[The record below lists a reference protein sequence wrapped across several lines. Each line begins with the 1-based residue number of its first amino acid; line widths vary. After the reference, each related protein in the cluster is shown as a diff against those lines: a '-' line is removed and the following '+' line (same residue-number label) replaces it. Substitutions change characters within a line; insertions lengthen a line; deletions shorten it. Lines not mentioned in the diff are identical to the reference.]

1 MIESALDSR
10 YVIDEIVQKLISRF
24 RPRRIYLFGS
34 RARGDARADS
44 DYDFLVE
51 VNAHHP
57 DRTDISQRL
66 IYLNDF
72 PQLRVEVHIR
82 GPGELELRKD
92 DPGRVDWD
100 VVREGRLLFALDGLP
115 IPRPA
120 SREIAVRERPR
131 KPPRSLASWVAVA
144 TADMELAI
152 HASSDIGKFKE
163 AICYHSQQAAEKFL
177 KAVIIARH
185 KRPPRT
191 HDLSELVRFLR
202 KIPLDLP
209 DLEAETEFL
218 TPFAWR
224 GRYPDGPD
232 VTKSDAQRA
241 LDIARRIEEIARR
254 HLPPLLLSSDSDRHR
269 SSGPRD

>member
-1 MIESALDSR
+1 MIESALHSR
-10 YVIDEIVQKLISRF
+10 SVIDEIVQKLISRF

-82 GPGELELRKD
+82 RPGELEERKD

-120 SREIAVRERPR
+120 RREVAVRERPR
-131 KPPRSLASWVAVA
+131 KPPSSLASWVAVA
-144 TADMELAI
+144 TADMDVANNL
-152 HASSDIGKFKE
+152 SSDVAKFKE

-177 KAVIIARH
+177 KAVIIAQH

-202 KIPLDLP
+202 KIALDFP
-209 DLEAETEFL
+209 DLEGETEFL

-224 GRYPDGPD
+224 GRYPDGPGA
-232 VTKSDAQRA
+232 TKADAQRA

-254 HLPPLLLSSDSDRHR
+254 HLPPRLLSSDSDRHR
-269 SSGPRD
+269 SSGQRD